1 MKYLAIDPG
10 GATGIAEFDSET
22 REWAQY
28 TLRGDHHLTLWDL
41 LCQDRWDVVIY
52 ERFLYQRRAV
62 DKGVSLVLDSV
73 EYIGVVKFWLQW
85 TKRVWERTPTHM
97 RDDPHIPGP
106 PPVLVEQAPSAMQ
119 LWDDRKLRAA
129 GLWTTDSPH
138 ARDATRHLLYYL
150 TAGKDNTHRDLSFM
164 QMTKRPG

>member
-10 GATGIAEFDSET
+10 GSTGIAEFDSET

-28 TLRGDHHLTLWDL
+28 TLKGQHHSSLWAVL
-41 LCQDRWDVVIY
+41 EQDAWSVVIY
-52 ERFLYQRRAV
+52 ERFLYQRREV
-62 DKGVSLVLDSV
+62 GSGVSLVLDSV
-73 EYIGVVKFWLQW
+73 EYIGVIKLWHQGMGN
-85 TKRVWERTPTHM
+85 TQAAT
-97 RDDPHIPGP
+97 
-106 PPVLVEQAPSAMQ
+106 LVEQAPSAMQ
-119 LWDDRKLRAA
+119 LWDDRKLKAA

-164 QMTKRPG
+164 QMTKRPD